1 MMQGD
6 VAKGGFWSGLTGL
19 LAGTSVFLAV
29 LLLLQTL
36 LLGKPGEVQVDDEP
50 LPEINT
56 ELQRVVLN
64 REDPEA
70 YAGILQKPLF
80 FPDRILPEIEGEP
93 VDPEGVN
100 PDDVPVTE
108 LDARLAGVIISPD
121 RRIAMITDGKT
132 SKTTIMREG
141 MSLEGDQAAWQIS
154 EIGERSV
161 SFAAGERTAELEL
174 KVNTRGLQAPA
185 ARASRGNRGAAA
197 NAANSS
203 PTIQAANN
211 NAAVN
216 SAAEVR
222 RRIAERRAKLR
233 AAREQQ
239 AKQSGDEE
247 N

>member
-1 MMQGD
+1 MQGN
-6 VAKGGFWSGLTGL
+6 AANGGFWSGLTGL

-36 LLGKPGEVQVDDEP
+36 LLGKPGEVPVDEQP
-50 LPEINT
+50 LPETDT
-56 ELQRVVLN
+56 ELEQVALN

-70 YAGILQKPLF
+70 YAAILQKPLF
-80 FPDRILPEIEGEP
+80 FPDRILPEIEGET
-93 VDPEGVN
+93 VDQEED
-100 PDDVPVTE
+100 PDAVDEVTE
-108 LDARLAGVIISPD
+108 LDARLAGVIISPE

-174 KVNTRGLQAPA
+174 KVNKRGLQAPA
-185 ARASRGNRGAAA
+185 GSSPRANRNAPANAAAVNAAA
-197 NAANSS
+197 NASNGS
-203 PTIQAANN
+203 AA
-211 NAAVN
+211 AN

-233 AAREQQ
+233 AARERQ
-239 AKQSGDEE
+239 AQQSGDEE